1 MKIIAFRDNEK
12 YYHMIHK
19 LKKMEMFTRDLL
31 ECLEE
36 NKDEE
41 DDEYEVSERRG
52 RSMSRREKEHDDD
65 GIEIVRRGR
74 YNY

>member
-19 LKKMEMFTRDLL
+19 LKKMEQFAKDLR
-31 ECLEE
+31 ECIEE
-36 NKDEE
+36 GKADEDE
-41 DDEYEVSERRG
+41 DEYEVSERRG
-52 RSMSRREKEHDDD
+52 RMSRREHDDD
-65 GIEIVRRGR
+65 IEIHRGRTR